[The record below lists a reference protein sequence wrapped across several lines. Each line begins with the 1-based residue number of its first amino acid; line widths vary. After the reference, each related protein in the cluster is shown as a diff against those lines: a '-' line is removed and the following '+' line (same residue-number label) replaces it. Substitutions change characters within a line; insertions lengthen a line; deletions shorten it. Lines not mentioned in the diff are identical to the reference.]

1 MDSKPQFIKSFIELY
16 RSFPCLWKVKDD
28 SYHNRRLNQTT
39 VPSATI
45 DTVKRKINNLKSS
58 FRKELKKVK
67 NQKSGSSADE
77 VYTSSLWYFDLLM
90 FTEDQ
95 ETPRNSIGSDSII
108 DENETNE
115 NETFYEDDTQIPSP
129 STTNSSSQLLLPP
142 NSPQPSDITIQSRQS
157 TPTVQSKSS
166 SANKRKSV
174 LLNKAYKDLKE
185 DDDYDGIEL
194 NVACKLRRMHEE
206 QRLYA
211 ELLINK
217 VLLYGMKQR
226 LQEETSLSGLVPT
239 QSQITRSPHLTQ
251 QVASTS
257 TGTILQRQPMSQSIL
272 QLSPVGVGTSE
283 TIMINENEYNVR
295 EDINDL
301 S

>member
-1 MDSKPQFIKSFIELY
+1 MFQF
-16 RSFPCLWKVKDD
+16 C
-28 SYHNRRLNQTT
+28 
-39 VPSATI
+39 
-45 DTVKRKINNLKSS
+45 
-58 FRKELKKVK
+58 
-67 NQKSGSSADE
+67 
-77 VYTSSLWYFDLLM
+77 
-90 FTEDQ
+90 
-95 ETPRNSIGSDSII
+95 
-108 DENETNE
+108 
-115 NETFYEDDTQIPSP
+115 EDDTQMPSP
-129 STTNSSSQLLLPP
+129 STTNSSSQSLLPP
-142 NSPQPSDITIQSRQS
+142 NSPQPSDIMIQSRQS

-166 SANKRKSV
+166 AANKRKSV
-174 LLNKAYKDLKE
+174 LLNEAYKALKE
-185 DDDYDGIEL
+185 DDEYDGIGL

-217 VLLYGMKQR
+217 VILYGMKHR

-239 QSQITRSPHLTQ
+239 QSHITRSPHLTQ

-283 TIMINENEYNVR
+283 TIMINEYNVR

-301 S
+301 SQYVLFNKNQE